1 MSPRLPFSFFS
12 LGSAAVPVS
21 VPHRGRGSP
30 TSPPIHLPSES
41 ERGEEDMGSNA
52 AGKPP
57 AAAAAVSWEFHAT
70 GPRNLSTPGWRD
82 LIRSSWR
89 DPNYRRIA
97 MSCFVQA
104 AYLLEL
110 DRQESRTGEA
120 ALAPNWWKPFKYKL
134 VRPLIDSRDGSI
146 YGALLEWDQLAALAD
161 LIVVKPQGAP
171 KVVLALRGTVLKQ
184 LTVVRDL
191 EDDLRLFA
199 LDSLRGSV
207 RFTGALEV
215 LKSAIHKHG
224 SANVCVAGHSLGA
237 GFALQVGKALAKDG
251 TFVECHLFNPPS
263 VSLGTGLRKI
273 QEKASSVLKRYI
285 SRSGSSSSS
294 NVSPGEEQQ
303 ASSQVEVG
311 EEELNKEVKR
321 WVPNLY
327 INSCDYIC
335 CFYADRSGV
344 ATVTTEKH
352 SGVHSKLYVIAK
364 GPSKFLEAHGLQQ
377 WWSDDSELHLA
388 VHDSKLM
395 YRHLKSLYV

>member
-1 MSPRLPFSFFS
+1 
-12 LGSAAVPVS
+12 
-21 VPHRGRGSP
+21 
-30 TSPPIHLPSES
+30 
-41 ERGEEDMGSNA
+41 MGSNA
-52 AGKPP
+52 AGRPP
-57 AAAAAVSWEFHAT
+57 GAAASWEFHAT
-70 GPRNLSTPGWRD
+70 GPRNLSSPGWRD

-89 DPNYRRIA
+89 DPNYRRVA

-110 DRQESRTGEA
+110 DRQEGKTGEA

-146 YGALLEWDQLAALAD
+146 YGALLEWDQLAALTD

-171 KVVLALRGTVLKQ
+171 KAVLALRGTVLKQ

-191 EDDLRLFA
+191 EDDLRFFA
-199 LDSLRGSV
+199 RESLRGSV

-215 LKSAIHKHG
+215 LKSAIDKHG

-237 GFALQVGKALAKDG
+237 AFALQVGKTLAKDG
-251 TFVECHLFNPPS
+251 AFVECHLFNPPS
-263 VSLGTGLRKI
+263 VSLGSGLRKI
-273 QEKASSVLKRYI
+273 QEKAGNVLKRYI
-285 SRSGSSSSS
+285 SGSGSSGSGSSSSHALGGS
-294 NVSPGEEQQ
+294 G
-303 ASSQVEVG
+303 QVVQTTSEVG
-311 EEELNKEVKR
+311 LIKEVKR

-335 CFYADRSGV
+335 CFYDDRSGV
-344 ATVTTEKH
+344 ATVTSENH

-364 GPSKFLEAHGLQQ
+364 GPNKFLEAHGLQQ

-395 YRHLKSLYV
+395 YRHLKSLYIEQ

>member
-1 MSPRLPFSFFS
+1 
-12 LGSAAVPVS
+12 
-21 VPHRGRGSP
+21 
-30 TSPPIHLPSES
+30 
-41 ERGEEDMGSNA
+41 MGSNA

-57 AAAAAVSWEFHAT
+57 AAPSWEFRAT
-70 GPRNLSTPGWRD
+70 GPRNLSSPGWRD

-89 DPNYRRIA
+89 DPKYRRIA
-97 MSCFVQA
+97 MSCFVQV

-110 DRQESRTGEA
+110 DRQESRAGED
-120 ALAPNWWKPFKYKL
+120 ALAPSWWKPFRYKL

-146 YGALLEWDQLAALAD
+146 YGALLEWDQVAAVSD

-171 KVVLALRGTVLKQ
+171 KAVLALRGTLLKQ

-199 LDSLRGSV
+199 WDSLRGSV

-224 SANVCVAGHSLGA
+224 SSNVCVAGHSLGA
-237 GFALQVGKALAKDG
+237 GFALQVGKTLAKDG
-251 TFVECHLFNPPS
+251 NFVECHLFNPPS
-263 VSLGTGLRKI
+263 VSLGMGLRKI
-273 QEKASSVLKRYI
+273 QEKADKVLKRYI
-285 SRSGSSSSS
+285 SSSGGSSSSNAS
-294 NVSPGEEQQ
+294 GAPGKEPQVPSEIGEEK
-303 ASSQVEVG
+303 
-311 EEELNKEVKR
+311 LIKEVQR

-344 ATVTTEKH
+344 ATVTAEKH
-352 SGVHSKLYVIAK
+352 SGVQHSKLYLIAK
-364 GPSKFLEAHGLQQ
+364 GPNKFLEAHGLQQ

-388 VHDSKLM
+388 VNDSKLM
-395 YRHLKSLYV
+395 YRRLKSLYVQQ

>member
-1 MSPRLPFSFFS
+1 LFR
-12 LGSAAVPVS
+12 
-21 VPHRGRGSP
+21 R
-30 TSPPIHLPSES
+30 
-41 ERGEEDMGSNA
+41 
-52 AGKPP
+52 
-57 AAAAAVSWEFHAT
+57 
-70 GPRNLSTPGWRD
+70 
-82 LIRSSWR
+82 R

-146 YGALLEWDQLAALAD
+146 YGALLEWDQLSALAD

-294 NVSPGEEQQ
+294 NVSPGEELQ
-303 ASSQVEVG
+303 AASQVEVG